1 MWLRWGCGG
10 HSGLQFGGTGVVLGW
25 CGHVGG
31 GEVIE
36 VSQWVAFR
44 RVGVFVLLT
53 FRWLGL
59 LEVTRRCC
67 GAMVERWCC
76 GVEKVFRWHL
86 VFVAVGLCG

>member
-36 VSQWVAFR
+36 VSQWVVFR
-44 RVGVFVLLT
+44 RVGVFC
-53 FRWLGL
+53 
-59 LEVTRRCC
+59 VTD
-67 GAMVERWCC
+67 V
-76 GVEKVFRWHL
+76 
-86 VFVAVGLCG
+86 